1 MLKGAALTCG
11 GTLFV
16 SNNPVAKTSSA
27 KKKQKLRFVYR
38 GEKRCLELE
47 LAVGVSG
54 D

>member
-1 MLKGAALTCG
+1 MLKGVALTGG
-11 GTLFV
+11 GTLLV
-16 SNNPVAKTSSA
+16 SNNPVAETSSA
-27 KKKQKLRFVYR
+27 KGKQKLRFVYR